1 MQCAASARGLDNI
14 TTHNA
19 DVDGGEF
26 PSLVADR
33 AWCRW
38 VLSFINK
45 LRDVLERLAASLRSE
60 SIIVLHEYFD
70 YSTWRAAPQCLE
82 LEEFVSAVMASWRA
96 SGGEPDVALSLPR
109 WIEELGFKLR
119 CVRPIIDI
127 VQPSQISWA
136 WLKAFIEVGRQRLV
150 DLGYLSADRAEAIWQ
165 AFTALEARPKTWSR
179 PVCSKSSL
187 RRAEIFPGVNM
198 SDGFPGHEHSG
209 AYYRRNFCF
218 KS

>member
-14 TTHNA
+14 TTHKA

-45 LRDVLERLAASLRSE
+45 PRDVLERLAASLRPE

-96 SGGEPDVALSLPR
+96 SGGEPDIALSLPR
-109 WIEELGFKLR
+109 WLDEPGFELR

-127 VQPSQISWA
+127 VQPGQMSLA
-136 WLKAFIEVGRQRLV
+136 WLRTFIEVGRRGLI
-150 DLGYLSADRAEAIWQ
+150 DLGYLCVSRAESIWQ
-165 AFTALEARPKTWSR
+165 AFTALEATPRTSM
-179 PVCSKSSL
+179 
-187 RRAEIFPGVNM
+187 ITPGVFEIVAEK
-198 SDGFPGHEHSG
+198 G
-209 AYYRRNFCF
+209 
-218 KS
+218 